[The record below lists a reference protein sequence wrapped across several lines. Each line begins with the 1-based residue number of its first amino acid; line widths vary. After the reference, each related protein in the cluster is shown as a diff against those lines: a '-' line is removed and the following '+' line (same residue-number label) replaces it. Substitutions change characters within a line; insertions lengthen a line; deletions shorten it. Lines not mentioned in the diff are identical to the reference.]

1 MVSSLRPG
9 GLLILQGYTPKQ
21 LEFKTGGPSIL
32 EHLYTEE
39 MIRGLIGKL
48 EVIDLRVYE
57 EILSEGSKHTGMS
70 ALLGLVARKPF

>member
-1 MVSSLRPG
+1 
-9 GLLILQGYTPKQ
+9 
-21 LEFKTGGPSIL
+21 
-32 EHLYTEE
+32 